1 MKKWFKQL
9 WIWILLLDHAYLFL
23 FWPLQE
29 YPETLY
35 PILPE
40 GCYEIWEEF
49 AVMHLDG
56 FLANG
61 MLFLLL
67 AALGGGC
74 FIAEKAK
81 GWKKAGILCGY
92 LCLALWT
99 LFCGM
104 PGLGQ
109 AREKPRCIS
118 CKSNMKQIGLALGW
132 YAGENE
138 GFYPP
143 DLRTLL
149 ETDYLTDERIYRCPS
164 RRRPNPEFS
173 DYQYLGKGRQREEP
187 AFPILRDLPKNH
199 PGKYCNILYSN
210 NEVSTETE

>member
-9 WIWILLLDHAYLFL
+9 WVWILLLDFVYLLL

-40 GCYEIWEEF
+40 GGYDLWEEF
-49 AVMHLDG
+49 AVMHLEG
-56 FLANG
+56 VLAIG

-67 AALGGGC
+67 AALGGGV
-74 FIAEKAK
+74 FLAVKAR
-81 GWKKAGILCGY
+81 GWKKAGILFGY

-104 PGLGQ
+104 PALGQ
-109 AREKPRCIS
+109 ARERARRIACQ
-118 CKSNMKQIGLALGW
+118 CNLKQIYNALEW
-132 YAGENE
+132 YAGENA
-138 GFYPP
+138 GAYPP
-143 DLRTLL
+143 DLRTLF
-149 ETDYLTDERIYRCPS
+149 ETDYLTDEDIYRCPS

-173 DYQYLGKGRQREEP
+173 DYQYLGSGHRIGES
-187 AFPILRDLPKNH
+187 AFPLLRDLEKNH
-199 PGKYCNILYSN
+199 PGKYCNILHSN
-210 NEVSTETE
+210 GVCSTAAE

>member
-9 WIWILLLDHAYLFL
+9 WIWILLLDLAYLFL

-56 FLANG
+56 FLAIG
-61 MLFLLL
+61 ILFLLL
-67 AALGGGC
+67 TALGGGC

-81 GWKKAGILCGY
+81 GWKKAGIFCGY

-99 LFCGM
+99 LFCG
-104 PGLGQ
+104 
-109 AREKPRCIS
+109 KPVS
-118 CKSNMKQIGLALGW
+118 A
-132 YAGENE
+132 
-138 GFYPP
+138 
-143 DLRTLL
+143 
-149 ETDYLTDERIYRCPS
+149 PS
-164 RRRPNPEFS
+164 AHLRRRHGKKPDVFPVNP
-173 DYQYLGKGRQREEP
+173 
-187 AFPILRDLPKNH
+187 I
-199 PGKYCNILYSN
+199 
-210 NEVSTETE
+210 